1 MSLAGDGRSADD
13 RAADRGPAVSDGGPP
28 HVTSSAGRAVL
39 RVLGG
44 RPDETILKWLFRG
57 LLVATAIILGV
68 DLAQMRTADQR
79 AAPLPGA
86 APAVEPYLPSPRDNV
101 PPHPVLASP
110 EALSA
115 PARFELVSGGRLVL
129 EGAIDAGAAER
140 FAAEIDK
147 RGDYVNTV
155 VLNSPGG
162 SVGDALAISGMI
174 RDHGFSTFVE
184 SGGYC
189 ASSCPL
195 ILAGGID
202 RTVATDASVGV
213 HRVSAASSRAM
224 SAQDGMDNAQRVSA
238 EIQRTLV
245 EMGVDPHVWM
255 HAMETPKEELFYF
268 SPEQLMTLQLA
279 TRLIASNRQ

>member
-1 MSLAGDGRSADD
+1 MSLAGDGQSAANQ
-13 RAADRGPAVSDGGPP
+13 AAGSNGGPP
-28 HVTSSAGRAVL
+28 HATSRAGRAAF
-39 RVLGG
+39 RVLGV

-57 LLVATAIILGV
+57 LLVATAVILGV
-68 DLAQMRTADQR
+68 DLAQMRTADQNSG
-79 AAPLPGA
+79 PVGPGGS
-86 APAVEPYLPSPRDNV
+86 PVVEPYLPSVRENA

-110 EALSA
+110 EALRA
-115 PARFELVSGGRLVL
+115 PARLELLSGGRLVL
-129 EGAIDAGAAER
+129 EGAIDVGSAER

-162 SVGDALAISGMI
+162 SVADALAISGMI

-202 RTVATDASVGV
+202 RTVATDASIGV
-213 HRVSAASSRAM
+213 HRVSAASSRTM
-224 SAQDGMDNAQRVSA
+224 SAEDGMDNAQRVSA

-245 EMGVDPHVWM
+245 DMGVDPRVWL

-268 SPEQLMTLQLA
+268 SPEELMTLQLA